1 MFKCVRILKR
11 NICAGTNLQVFAED
25 PLKIMFYPEA
35 GEIHNGKH
43 M

>member
-1 MFKCVRILKR
+1 MCWDKP
-11 NICAGTNLQVFAED
+11 QVFAED

-35 GEIHNGKH
+35 GEIRNGKH